1 MNKIR
6 YIFIAVTLL
15 LSTTLKAQSAEEQ
28 SFKRA
33 LNAELG
39 QTSGETAI
47 NVAKTFLGKP
57 YVGQTLE
64 KSPERLVCN
73 LQQFDCYTLVEN
85 VIALTRMNNFNLSDY
100 DVYQEMLTSMRYRD
114 GKVDGYPSRIHYFT
128 EWIEQAENNGIIM
141 NMTKSWGRAS
151 GKKLD
156 FMSKH
161 PNYYPA
167 MTDTKVR
174 ERIGRM
180 ESYVNQ
186 SPFFEIKKE
195 DFNQVESKIKNGD
208 IIVFTSTIAGLDVN
222 HEGLAYW
229 QNGKLHLLHA
239 SLDYKKVMISPETL
253 GEYLQKIKKHQG
265 IMVLRLM

>member
-1 MNKIR
+1 MNKFSVLICSLFLVATT
-6 YIFIAVTLL
+6 ISIAQN
-15 LSTTLKAQSAEEQ
+15 ADEQ
-28 SFKRA
+28 LFKKA
-33 LNAELG
+33 LNVELG
-39 QTSGETAI
+39 ETSGETAI

-64 KSPERLVCN
+64 KSPEKLVCN
-73 LQQFDCYTLVEN
+73 LREFDCYTLVEN

-100 DVYQEMLTSMRYRD
+100 NVFQEMLTSMRYRD
-114 GKVDGYPSRIHYFT
+114 GKLDGYASRIHYFT
-128 EWIEQAENNGIIM
+128 EWIEQAENNGIIT
-141 NMTKSWGRAS
+141 NLTKSWGKAS

-167 MTDTKVR
+167 MTDANVR
-174 ERIGRM
+174 ERISGM
-180 ESYVNQ
+180 ETYVNQ
-186 SPFFEIKKE
+186 SPFFEIKKA
-195 DFNQVESKIKNGD
+195 DFYKAESKIKDGD

-239 SLDYKKVMISPETL
+239 SLDYKKVMVSPETL
-253 GEYLQKIKKHQG
+253 GEYLQKITKHQG
-265 IMVLRLM
+265 IMVLRLL